1 MYEHPFTIKEVAW
14 LLSIRC
20 LEGGSDQEFPVECPY
35 CGDTRGK
42 MNFRIVKDGK
52 LANTYHCFKCGAH
65 GNMLTLY
72 ADLMGICGVDRYKIA
87 YREIKTALHEGAGC
101 RNSYDSSFTGTM
113 TQIEE
118 EETAS
123 LEKRSQIYQ
132 RLIEML
138 SLSET
143 HRRKLM
149 DRGRN
154 KQPD

>member
-1 MYEHPFTIKEVAW
+1 
-14 LLSIRC
+14 
-20 LEGGSDQEFPVECPY
+20 
-35 CGDTRGK
+35 
-42 MNFRIVKDGK
+42 
-52 LANTYHCFKCGAH
+52 
-65 GNMLTLY
+65 MLTLY

-149 DRGRN
+149 DRGLTSNQIEAFHFRSTPV
-154 KQPD
+154 QWD